1 MSQTM
6 RYPGRARTLRR
17 TIRYLQLA
25 PGDAVLAEGPPPEL
39 SPGDA
44 RVRVLACGI
53 CGTDVHAL
61 RGMVLPKGARYPIRP
76 GHEVAGIVEE
86 VDNGTTG
93 VSVGELVALHP
104 IAPCGECAACLAGDD
119 YHCENGRA
127 LGFNAPGGMAEE
139 VVWPADR
146 MIGVN
151 GLAAAEAALLPDAV
165 ATAYRAL
172 VAAQLPAGGSL
183 CVIGPG
189 GVGTHVLALARAL
202 DPEAR
207 LAAVVRSR
215 AAAERVGSLGAEAI
229 HGLRDAGR
237 RVKRSLGPVDA
248 VVDFSAARG
257 APREGVRMLRR
268 GGRLVLGGVR
278 DEPLSLGTTMTG
290 IVSRELTVVGVF
302 ASSMDDLRAV
312 ASLADRL
319 NLGESVSRRFP
330 LTAAVEAIRLA
341 AHHPSGSI
349 VRVMI
354 EPNGRHP

>member
-1 MSQTM
+1 MSRTM
-6 RYPGRARTLRR
+6 RYV
-17 TIRYLQLA
+17 QLA
-25 PGDAVLAEGPPPEL
+25 PGAVALAEGPPPEL
-39 SPGDA
+39 GDGDA
-44 RVRVLACGI
+44 RVRVLACGV

-61 RGMVLPKGARYPIRP
+61 HGMVLPKGATYPIRP

-86 VDNGTTG
+86 VHNGSAG
-93 VSVGELVALHP
+93 VSVGDLVALHP
-104 IAPCGECAACLAGDD
+104 MAPCGRCEACLSGDD
-119 YHCENGRA
+119 YRCSDARA
-127 LGFNAPGGMAEE
+127 LGFHVPGGMAEE
-139 VVWPADR
+139 VVWPAGR
-146 MIGVN
+146 MIGVA

-172 VAAQLPAGGSL
+172 RAAQLPQGGSL

-202 DPEAR
+202 DPDAR

-215 AAAERVGSLGAEAI
+215 AAASRVGTVGAEAV
-229 HGLRDAGR
+229 HGLVDAGR
-237 RVKRSLGPVDA
+237 RVRRSLGPVDA
-248 VVDFSAARG
+248 VVDFSAART

-278 DEPLSLGTTMTG
+278 DQPLSLGTTMTG
-290 IVSRELTVVGVF
+290 IVSRELTIVGVF

-312 ASLADRL
+312 ASLAGRL
-319 NLGESVSRRFP
+319 HLGSSVSRTFP
-330 LTAAVEAIRLA
+330 LTAAVDAIRLA

-354 EPNGRHP
+354 EPNGRDA

>member
-1 MSQTM
+1 M
-6 RYPGRARTLRR
+6 RFVR
-17 TIRYLQLA
+17 LA
-25 PGDAVLAEGPPPEL
+25 PGEVALAEGPPPEL
-39 SPGDA
+39 APGDA
-44 RVRVLACGI
+44 RVRVLACGV

-61 RGMVLPKGARYPIRP
+61 HGMVLPKGATYPIRP

-86 VDNGTTG
+86 VDNGSSG
-93 VSVGELVALHP
+93 VSVGDLVALHP
-104 IAPCGECAACLAGDD
+104 MAPCGRCEACLSGDD
-119 YHCENGRA
+119 YHCSDPRA
-127 LGFNAPGGMAEE
+127 LGFHVPGGMAEE
-139 VVWPADR
+139 VVWPAGR
-146 MIGVN
+146 MIGVP
-151 GLAAAEAALLPDAV
+151 GLDAAEAALLGDAV

-172 VAAQLPAGGSL
+172 RAAQLPPGGSL

-202 DPEAR
+202 DPDAR

-215 AAAERVGSLGAEAI
+215 AAEERLRVLGVEAV
-229 HGLRDAGR
+229 HGLADAGR
-237 RVKRSLGPVDA
+237 RARRSLGPFDA
-248 VVDFSAARG
+248 VVDFSAART

-278 DEPLSLGTTMTG
+278 DQPLSLGTTMTG

-312 ASLADRL
+312 ASLARRL
-319 NLGESVSRRFP
+319 NLGASVSRSFP
-330 LTAAVEAIRLA
+330 LTAAVDAIRLA

-354 EPNGRHP
+354 EPNGHGT

>member
-1 MSQTM
+1 MTRTM
-6 RYPGRARTLRR
+6 RYVE
-17 TIRYLQLA
+17 LA
-25 PGDAVLAEGPPPEL
+25 PGEALLAEGPPPQL
-39 SPGDA
+39 APGDA

-61 RGMVLPKGARYPIRP
+61 RGMVLPKGASYPIRP

-86 VDNGTTG
+86 VHNGTTG

-104 IAPCGECAACLAGDD
+104 IDPCGECAACLAGDD
-119 YHCENGRA
+119 RHCEHGRA
-127 LGFNAPGGMAEE
+127 LGFNVPGGMAEE

-146 MIGVN
+146 MIGVDD
-151 GLAAAEAALLPDAV
+151 LPAVEAALLPDAV

-172 VAAQLPAGGSL
+172 MAARLPPGGSL

-202 DPEAR
+202 DPDAR

-215 AAAERVGSLGAEAI
+215 AAAERVAHLGAEAI
-229 HGLRDAGR
+229 HGLPEAGR
-237 RVKRSLGPVDA
+237 RLRRSLGPIDA
-248 VVDFSAARG
+248 VVDFSGARL

-312 ASLADRL
+312 AALAGRL

-330 LTAAVEAIRLA
+330 LAAAVDAIKLA

-349 VRVMI
+349 VRVMV

>member
-1 MSQTM
+1 MSRTM
-6 RYPGRARTLRR
+6 RYLE
-17 TIRYLQLA
+17 LA
-25 PGDAVLAEGPPPEL
+25 PGEAVLAEGPPPEL

-86 VDNGTTG
+86 VRNGTNG
-93 VSVGELVALHP
+93 VSVGDLVALHP
-104 IAPCGECAACLAGDD
+104 IAPCG
-119 YHCENGRA
+119 HCEACRAGNDKRCERGRA
-127 LGFNAPGGMAEE
+127 LGFHVPGGMAEE

-146 MIGVN
+146 MIGVS
-151 GLAAAEAALLPDAV
+151 GLSAVEAALLPDAV

-172 VAAQLPAGGSL
+172 MAAQLPAGGSL

-189 GVGTHVLALARAL
+189 GVGTQVLALARAL
-202 DPEAR
+202 DPDAQ

-215 AAAERVGSLGAEAI
+215 AAAERVSAVGAEAI
-229 HGLRDAGR
+229 QGLQHAGR
-237 RVKRSLGPVDA
+237 QVRRSLGPVDA
-248 VVDFSAARG
+248 VVDFSGART
-257 APREGVRMLRR
+257 APREGVRMLRH

-278 DEPLSLGTTMTG
+278 DETLSLGTTMTG
-290 IVSRELTVVGVF
+290 VVSRELTVVGIF

-312 ASLADRL
+312 AGLAARL

-330 LTAAVEAIRLA
+330 LAAAVEAIQLA
-341 AHHPSGSI
+341 AHHPHGSI
-349 VRVMI
+349 VRVMV
-354 EPNGRHP
+354 EPNGKAAH

>member
-1 MSQTM
+1 M
-6 RYPGRARTLRR
+6 RYV
-17 TIRYLQLA
+17 QLA
-25 PGDAVLAEGPPPEL
+25 PGEVALAEGPPPEL
-39 SPGDA
+39 APGDA
-44 RVRVLACGI
+44 RVRVLACGV

-61 RGMVLPKGARYPIRP
+61 HGMVLPKGATYPIRP

-86 VDNGTTG
+86 VHDGANG
-93 VSVGELVALHP
+93 VSVGDLVALHP
-104 IAPCGECAACLAGDD
+104 IAPCGRCEACLSGDD
-119 YHCENGRA
+119 YRCEHARA
-127 LGFNAPGGMAEE
+127 LGFHVPGGMAEE
-139 VVWPADR
+139 VVWPAGR
-146 MIGVN
+146 MIGVA

-172 VAAQLPAGGSL
+172 SAAQLPRGGSL

-202 DPEAR
+202 DPDAR

-215 AAAERVGSLGAEAI
+215 AAASRVDAVGAEAV
-229 HGLRDAGR
+229 HGLMDAGR
-237 RVKRSLGPVDA
+237 RVRRSLGPVDA
-248 VVDFSAARG
+248 VVDFSAART

-278 DEPLSLGTTMTG
+278 DQPLSLGTTMTG

-312 ASLADRL
+312 ASLARRL
-319 NLGESVSRRFP
+319 NLGASVSRSFP
-330 LTAAVEAIRLA
+330 LTAAVDAIRLA

-354 EPNGRHP
+354 EPNGRNR

>member
-1 MSQTM
+1 M
-6 RYPGRARTLRR
+6 RYVE
-17 TIRYLQLA
+17 LA
-25 PGDAVLAEGPPPEL
+25 PGEAVLAEGPPPRL
-39 SPGDA
+39 APGDA

-61 RGMVLPKGARYPIRP
+61 RGMVLPKGASYPIRP

-86 VDNGTTG
+86 VHNGTTG

-104 IAPCGECAACLAGDD
+104 IDPCGECAACRAGDD
-119 YHCENGRA
+119 RHCARSRA
-127 LGFNAPGGMAEE
+127 LGFNAPGGMAEQ

-172 VAAQLPAGGSL
+172 TAAQLAPGGSL

-202 DPEAR
+202 DPDVR

-215 AAAERVGSLGAEAI
+215 AAAERVESRGALAI
-229 HGLRDAGR
+229 HGLRDASR
-237 RVKRSLGPVDA
+237 RVRRYFGPVDA
-248 VVDFSAARG
+248 VIDFSGARS

-278 DEPLSLGTTMTG
+278 DEALSLGTTMTG
-290 IVSRELTVVGVF
+290 LVSRELTVAGVF

-312 ASLADRL
+312 AALAGRL

-330 LTAAVEAIRLA
+330 LTAAVEAIQLA

-349 VRVMI
+349 VRVMV

>member
-1 MSQTM
+1 MSRFM
-6 RYPGRARTLRR
+6 RYVE
-17 TIRYLQLA
+17 LA
-25 PGDAVLAEGPPPEL
+25 PGHAVLAEGPPPEL

-61 RGMVLPKGARYPIRP
+61 RGMVLPKGAEYPIRP

-86 VDNGTTG
+86 VHNGTNG
-93 VSVGELVALHP
+93 VSVGDLVALHP
-104 IAPCGECAACLAGDD
+104 IDPCGHCAACLSGDD
-119 YHCENGRA
+119 RHCEHGRT

-139 VVWPADR
+139 VVWPVDR
-146 MIGVN
+146 MIGVD

-172 VAAQLPAGGSL
+172 MAAQLPPGGSL

-189 GVGTHVLALARAL
+189 GVGTHVLALARVL
-202 DPEAR
+202 DPDAR
-207 LAAVVRSR
+207 LAAVVRS
-215 AAAERVGSLGAEAI
+215 AAAAKRVTALGAEAVR
-229 HGLRDAGR
+229 GLRDAGR
-237 RVKRSLGPVDA
+237 RLRRSVGPVDA
-248 VVDFSAARG
+248 VVDFSAARD
-257 APREGVRMLRR
+257 APREGVRMLHR

-290 IVSRELTVVGVF
+290 LVSRELSVVGVF

-312 ASLADRL
+312 ARLADRL
-319 NLGESVSRRFP
+319 HLDESVSRRFP
-330 LTAAVEAIRLA
+330 LTAAVEAIQLA

-349 VRVMI
+349 VRVMV
-354 EPNGRHP
+354 EPNGRGGH